1 MTYNISVSEETY
13 RLLERYRKTLEDIL
27 HRRVSYDD
35 VLKLMLTNEIHLAIY
50 SALAKKIKTIEQEL
64 KSAELA
70 VPPARKHEAK
80 VDKFVEFIKDVV
92 VYPLDKIRAPKDKI
106 NRYVNEGIFKGI
118 YASGKAYLIYN
129 PKLQELWN
137 KLPIPKD
144 KVKELSREEQKL
156 LEILKSAGLVYEDGI
171 TKSLRRVVEEL

>member
-13 RLLERYRKTLEDIL
+13 RLLERYRKILEDIL

-35 VLKLMLTNEIHLAIY
+35 VLKLMLTNEIYLAIY
-50 SALAKKIKTIEQEL
+50 SALAEKVKTIEQEL

-70 VPPARKHEAK
+70 VPPTPKHEAK
-80 VDKFVEFIKDVV
+80 VDKFVEFIKDVI
-92 VYPLDKIRAPKDKI
+92 VYPLDKIRASKDKI
-106 NRYVNEGIFKGI
+106 NKYVSEGIFKII

-129 PKLQELWN
+129 PKLQELWG

-144 KVKELSREEQKL
+144 KVKELSKEEQKL
-156 LEILKSAGLVYEDGI
+156 LEVLKNAGLVYEDGI
-171 TKSLRRVVEEL
+171 TRSLKKVVEEL

>member
-1 MTYNISVSEETY
+1 MTYNISISEETY
-13 RLLERYRKTLEDIL
+13 KLLERYRKILEDVL

-35 VLKLMLTNEIHLAIY
+35 VLKLMLTNEMHLAIY
-50 SALAKKIKTIEQEL
+50 SALAKKVKTIEQEL

-70 VPPARKHEAK
+70 ITPAHKHEVKA
-80 VDKFVEFIKDVV
+80 DKFVEFIRDVV

-106 NRYVNEGIFKGI
+106 NRYVNEGIFKII
-118 YASGKAYLIYN
+118 YASGKGYLVYN
-129 PKLQELWN
+129 PKLQELWK

-156 LEILKSAGLVYEDGI
+156 LEILKNAGLVYEDGVA
-171 TKSLRRVVEEL
+171 KSLKRVIEEL